1 MNKLYIESVKASND
15 ITPLDVYFILKVGE
29 HCHFSNIITVTI
41 ILLYIFRFSNNNN
54 YNNVIYVSHFNQEIN
69 N

>member
-1 MNKLYIESVKASND
+1 MNKLYIESVKASNE

-41 ILLYIFRFSNNNN
+41 ILLYI
-54 YNNVIYVSHFNQEIN
+54 
-69 N
+69 